1 VSVYISVDLQRQIR
15 ARFSDYCAYCRSA
28 EALSVAIFEFEH
40 IMPRAAGG
48 QTTFENLC
56 LACPTCNRYK
66 AHRQTMLDPVTNQ
79 NVTLFHPHLQLWSE
93 HFRWNEDAT
102 EIVGVTPTGRAT
114 VFALKMN
121 RPALIRLRRLW
132 VKMGEHPPV
141 SE

>member
-1 VSVYISVDLQRQIR
+1 MSVYISVDLQRQIR

-48 QTTFENLC
+48 
-56 LACPTCNRYK
+56 
-66 AHRQTMLDPVTNQ
+66 QTMLDPVTNQ